1 MGGLPLYN
9 VQVMLPYAVHL
20 EPFELQ
26 RRMMEWRADVAL
38 VSGTS
43 ESCAFEIPTGDL
55 PLHVRIFAAPVDCY
69 ANALNEALTWSP
81 AWPACRD
88 AILHCHASV
97 VVAMMARRPLN
108 HAAMLLAFQMVL
120 DTFLYWLDD
129 SAREKCVLYWIPAQ
143 QVLPID
149 RYRTLRME
157 LGPCGPAVNVRIA
170 NATGQPGELVAD
182 TVGLAPLG
190 LPDLQTVFHDRDPKD
205 VAFQLLLAARR
216 VFVGDRLDCTW
227 FEETARFP
235 PERDALTLQLD

>member
-1 MGGLPLYN
+1 MVGLPLYN
-9 VQVMLPYAVHL
+9 VQVLLPYAVHL
-20 EPFELQ
+20 EPYELH
-26 RRMMEWRADVAL
+26 RRMQEWRHDVAM
-38 VSGTS
+38 VTGNF

-55 PLHVRIFAAPVDCY
+55 PLHVRIFAAPVDAY
-69 ANALNEALTWSP
+69 SSALNEALTWSP
-81 AWPACRD
+81 AWPACRE
-88 AILHCHASV
+88 AILECHASV

-120 DTFLYWLDD
+120 DTFLLWLDD
-129 SAREKCVLYWIPAQ
+129 AAREKSVLYWIPAQ

-149 RYRTLRME
+149 RYRSLRME

-170 NATGQPGELVAD
+170 NATGRPGELVAD
-182 TVGLAPLG
+182 TVGLSPLG
-190 LPDLQTVFHDRDPKD
+190 LPDLQTVFSDRDPKD

-227 FEETARFP
+227 FEDEARFP